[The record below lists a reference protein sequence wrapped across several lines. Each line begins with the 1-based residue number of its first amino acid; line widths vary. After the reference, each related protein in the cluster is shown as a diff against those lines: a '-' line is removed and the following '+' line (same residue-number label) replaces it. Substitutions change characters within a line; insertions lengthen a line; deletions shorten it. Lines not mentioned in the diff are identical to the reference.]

1 MGSQDRREVHLLGF
15 GEPAGIDRDETLA
28 YLERIFRSNARL
40 DGDLTPRQ
48 VQARCRE
55 LAERRLP
62 GLLEDYERIGGSPLL
77 EQSRVQARRLEAEL
91 TRRDH
96 DVTVRLGMQFTS
108 PFVSDI
114 VAEAA
119 RDGASHIVALPL
131 YPLCGASTTVA
142 AVEALHAAIEAEFD
156 GAPPRVTD
164 LTGWHAHPG
173 FIEAVAESAGAAA
186 RAAGI
191 SIGEADSLLY
201 FSAHGTPVKYL
212 REGSRYDAYVEEACR
227 LVADRLGVDDYAVG
241 YQNHSNRG
249 IEWTAPSNEE
259 LLPTLEARR
268 LVVVPIS
275 FIHEQSETLVE
286 LDEDLREL
294 AEEHGKQVIRVPVPF
309 DSTRLIRTL
318 ADLVEPFLDPNADD
332 GAAGEERK
340 RGPGAPGGIELRPC
354 QCRPK
359 SGAWCLNGDRQLVTM

>member
-1 MGSQDRREVHLLGF
+1 MGSQGRREVHLLGF
-15 GEPAGIDRDETLA
+15 GEPAGADRQETLA

-40 DGDLTPRQ
+40 DGDLTPQQ
-48 VQARCRE
+48 VQARCHE
-55 LAERRLP
+55 LAMRRLP

-91 TRRDH
+91 ARRDH
-96 DVTVRLGMQFTS
+96 AVTVRLGMQFTA

-114 VAEAA
+114 AAEAA

-131 YPLCGASTTVA
+131 YPLCGESTTIA
-142 AVEALHAAIEAEFD
+142 AIEALHAAIETAFE
-156 GAPPRVTD
+156 GKPPRITD

-173 FIEAVAESAGAAA
+173 FIESVAEGAGAAV
-186 RAAGI
+186 RAAGV
-191 SIGEADSLLY
+191 SLGDADTLLY
-201 FSAHGTPVKYL
+201 FSAHGTPMKYL
-212 REGSRYDAYVEEACR
+212 RDGSRYDRYVEEVCR
-227 LVADRLGVDDYAVG
+227 LVADRMGVEEYAIG

-259 LLPTLEARR
+259 LLPTLDATQ

-309 DSTRLIRTL
+309 DATSLVHAL
-318 ADLVEPFLDPNADD
+318 ADLVEPFLGEDARGED
-332 GAAGEERK
+332 GVPSAA
-340 RGPGAPGGIELRPC
+340 GGIEFRPC

-359 SGAWCLNGDRQLVTM
+359 SGTWCLNGNRELVST

>member
-1 MGSQDRREVHLLGF
+1 MVSEDHREVHLLGF
-15 GEPAGIDRDETLA
+15 GEPAGADRAETLA
-28 YLERIFRSNARL
+28 YLERIFLTNARL
-40 DGDLTPRQ
+40 DGDLTPQQ
-48 VQARCRE
+48 VRARCRE

-91 TRRDH
+91 ARRDH
-96 DVTVRLGMQFTS
+96 PVTVRLGMQFTQ
-108 PFVSDI
+108 PFVSEI
-114 VAEAA
+114 AAQAA
-119 RDGASHIVALPL
+119 REGARHIIALPL

-142 AVEALHAAIEAEFD
+142 AIEALHDAIEAAFESE
-156 GAPPRVTD
+156 PPAVTD

-173 FIEAVAESAGAAA
+173 FIEAVAQCTGAAA
-186 RAAGI
+186 RAAGV
-191 SIGEADSLLY
+191 SLGDADTLLY

-227 LVADRLGVDDYAVG
+227 LVADRLGAGNHEIG

-249 IEWTAPSNEE
+249 IEWTSPSNEE
-259 LLPTLEARR
+259 LLPALEAKR

-294 AEEHGKQVIRVPVPF
+294 AEAHGKQVIRVPVPF
-309 DSTRLIRTL
+309 DATSLVHTL
-318 ADLVEPFLDPNADD
+318 ADLVEPFLGEAAE
-332 GAAGEERK
+332 GATAENGS
-340 RGPGAPGGIELRPC
+340 PGAPGGVSLRPC
-354 QCRPK
+354 LCRPK
-359 SGAWCLNGDRQLVTM
+359 RGTWCLNGDRELA